1 MWGSSH
7 VRKNGIAVESI
18 NVSKHCTECCAG
30 VNECSRTKLIIVMY
44 MLADSHFKT
53 FFIKLEGS
61 MFIGSTKS
69 THPF

>member
-1 MWGSSH
+1 MYGRMVLQLSPSMFL
-7 VRKNGIAVESI
+7 NTAL
-18 NVSKHCTECCAG
+18 NVECCAG